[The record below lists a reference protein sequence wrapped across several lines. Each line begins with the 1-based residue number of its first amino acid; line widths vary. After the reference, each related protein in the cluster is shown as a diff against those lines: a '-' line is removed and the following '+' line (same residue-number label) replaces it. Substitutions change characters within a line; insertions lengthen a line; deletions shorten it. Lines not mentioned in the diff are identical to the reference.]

1 MTIENAK
8 GNDFR
13 VEDIEG
19 QIKRGRI
26 EVESKV
32 YKEFLISILNRIK
45 SSVNIKNYDCI
56 FLGGGSVNNINI
68 NSNKQYVPTESKI
81 SNEKE
86 EDLTSISD
94 DNSKA
99 LDEEMASFF
108 VD

>member
-1 MTIENAK
+1 MS
-8 GNDFR
+8 F
-13 VEDIEG
+13 
-19 QIKRGRI
+19 
-26 EVESKV
+26 
-32 YKEFLISILNRIK
+32 
-45 SSVNIKNYDCI
+45 
-56 FLGGGSVNNINI
+56 GGSVNNVSI

>member
-1 MTIENAK
+1 MEIRFK
-8 GNDFR
+8 
-13 VEDIEG
+13 
-19 QIKRGRI
+19 
-26 EVESKV
+26 
-32 YKEFLISILNRIK
+32 LNPKNEKDKMIMDVLGGEY
-45 SSVNIKNYDCI
+45 SPTDTIKNILYKI
-56 FLGGGSVNNINI
+56 GNGGYGGITVAFGGIVNNVSI

>member
-1 MTIENAK
+1 MEIRFKLNPKNEKDKMIMDVLGGEYSPTDTIK
-8 GNDFR
+8 K
-13 VEDIEG
+13 IL
-19 QIKRGRI
+19 
-26 EVESKV
+26 
-32 YKEFLISILNRIK
+32 YKIGTGGYGGITVAF
-45 SSVNIKNYDCI
+45 
-56 FLGGGSVNNINI
+56 GGSVNNVSI

>member
-1 MTIENAK
+1 MEIRFKLNPKNEK
-8 GNDFR
+8 D
-13 VEDIEG
+13 
-19 QIKRGRI
+19 
-26 EVESKV
+26 KV
-32 YKEFLISILNRIK
+32 IMDVLAGEYSPTDT
-45 SSVNIKNYDCI
+45 IKNILYKI
-56 FLGGGSVNNINI
+56 GTGGYGGITVAFGGSVNNVSI

>member
-1 MTIENAK
+1 MDVLGGEYSPT
-8 GNDFR
+8 DT
-13 VEDIEG
+13 
-19 QIKRGRI
+19 
-26 EVESKV
+26 
-32 YKEFLISILNRIK
+32 
-45 SSVNIKNYDCI
+45 IKNILYKI
-56 FLGGGSVNNINI
+56 STGGYGGITVVFGGSVNNINI
-68 NSNKQYVPTESKI
+68 NSTESKI

>member
-1 MTIENAK
+1 MDGLGGEYSPT
-8 GNDFR
+8 DT
-13 VEDIEG
+13 
-19 QIKRGRI
+19 
-26 EVESKV
+26 
-32 YKEFLISILNRIK
+32 
-45 SSVNIKNYDCI
+45 IKNILYKI
-56 FLGGGSVNNINI
+56 GTGGYGGITVAFGGSVTNVNI

>member
-1 MTIENAK
+1 MEIRFKLNPKNER
-8 GNDFR
+8 D
-13 VEDIEG
+13 
-19 QIKRGRI
+19 
-26 EVESKV
+26 KV
-32 YKEFLISILNRIK
+32 IMDVLGGEYSPTDT
-45 SSVNIKNYDCI
+45 IKNILYKI
-56 FLGGGSVNNINI
+56 GTGGYGGITVALGGSITNVNI

-108 VD
+108 ID

>member
-1 MTIENAK
+1 MEIRFK
-8 GNDFR
+8 
-13 VEDIEG
+13 
-19 QIKRGRI
+19 
-26 EVESKV
+26 
-32 YKEFLISILNRIK
+32 LNPKNEKDKMIMDVLGGEY
-45 SSVNIKNYDCI
+45 SPTDTIKNILYKI
-56 FLGGGSVNNINI
+56 GTGGYGGITVAFGGSV
-68 NSNKQYVPTESKI
+68 NKQYVPTESKI